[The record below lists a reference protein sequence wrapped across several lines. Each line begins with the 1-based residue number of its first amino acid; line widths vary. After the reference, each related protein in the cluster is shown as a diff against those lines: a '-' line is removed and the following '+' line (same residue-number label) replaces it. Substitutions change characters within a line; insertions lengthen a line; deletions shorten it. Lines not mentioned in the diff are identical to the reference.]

1 MESSRQA
8 TGKIMEITTASG
20 EQASSLLESMKAMQ
34 GIVRLIRGIAGR
46 VNMLALNATIEAAR
60 AGEAGKGFAVVA
72 TEVKNLSDQTAKATD
87 EISVEIEAVQAIS
100 GKVAQSIRSTV
111 DGVDLVNQYVSTVAT
126 AMEEQNAATREI
138 SEHSSQMVKAVKS
151 ILDQARQSRQ

>member
-1 MESSRQA
+1 
-8 TGKIMEITTASG
+8 
-20 EQASSLLESMKAMQ
+20 MKAMQ